1 MGVGPGEG
9 WETRGRRLGQHLVV
23 SERRWLS
30 RLKAGPP
37 LNLHHATPMGQS
49 CLAVED
55 GSLEGEFMAG

>member
-9 WETRGRRLGQHLVV
+9 WKTRGRRVGQHLVV

-37 LNLHHATPMGQS
+37 LNLHRATPMDQS
-49 CLAVED
+49 CLAAQD
-55 GSLEGEFMAG
+55 GRLEGEFTAG